1 MKLVVIYDSAYGNT
15 AEIATIINQNLE
27 KIGEST
33 KYLAQ
38 DAPKDVS
45 GYDLVVI
52 GSPTQGGMHT
62 EAMRTYLDQV
72 DGLDGKSVAV
82 FDTRFDKQT
91 HGKWLKVLMNTI
103 GFAAEKIARSVEKE
117 GATVIG
123 KPMGFIVGDK
133 KGPLL
138 ETKKA
143 RAAEWAQDV
152 VTHYVD

>member
-1 MKLVVIYDSAYGNT
+1 
-15 AEIATIINQNLE
+15 
-27 KIGEST
+27 
-33 KYLAQ
+33 
-38 DAPKDVS
+38 
-45 GYDLVVI
+45 
-52 GSPTQGGMHT
+52 
-62 EAMRTYLDQV
+62 
-72 DGLDGKSVAV
+72 
-82 FDTRFDKQT
+82 
-91 HGKWLKVLMNTI
+91 MNTI

-138 ETKKA
+138 ETEKA